1 MIPGSHVLFL
11 RKVPAGCGAGPP
23 AASRKET
30 DAAVAR
36 GGHRAGAFARVAHAS
51 PRAWGLTVRAVLA
64 TAPVSPQTENED
76 FAAVTP
82 SAAVLL
88 DGAGTPAGLGTGCI
102 HGIAWYARTL
112 GTVLL
117 ARIAAADS
125 GPLADCLHAAIRD
138 VTSRHEDTCDL
149 SHAGSPAATVV
160 ATRIRGDELEY
171 LVLSD
176 SVLVLVLASD
186 GANQVVTDHR
196 IETASRPHRGQF
208 EGMPIGTPGRDAAF
222 RQYVQTVRAMKNTD
236 AGYWVASAEPEAA
249 DHAICGSVAVS
260 GLRAALLLSDGASR
274 LADVFGLVSWDELV
288 SLVLES
294 GPAELIRQVRLAE
307 ASDPDGSRWRR
318 GKAVDDATVVC
329 CDQLAAGFAAPP
341 ASAGE

>member
-1 MIPGSHVLFL
+1 
-11 RKVPAGCGAGPP
+11 
-23 AASRKET
+23 
-30 DAAVAR
+30 
-36 GGHRAGAFARVAHAS
+36 
-51 PRAWGLTVRAVLA
+51 VRAVLA
-64 TAPVSPQTENED
+64 TAPVTPQVENED

-88 DGAGTPAGLGTGCI
+88 DGAGTPAGLGTGCV

-117 ARIAAADS
+117 SEITAAGS
-125 GPLADCLHAAIRD
+125 GSLADCLHAAIGD
-138 VTSRHEDTCDL
+138 VTARHEDTCDL

-160 ATRIRGDELEY
+160 AIRVRGDELEY

-176 SVLVLVLASD
+176 SVLVLASE
-186 GANQVVTDHR
+186 GANEVVTDNR
-196 IETASRPHRGQF
+196 IETASRPHRGLY
-208 EGMPIGTPGRDAAF
+208 EAMPIGAPERDAAF
-222 RQYVQTVRAMKNTD
+222 RHYVQTVRAMKNTD
-236 AGYWVASAEPEAA
+236 AGYWVASADPEAA
-249 DHAICGSVAVS
+249 RHAICGSTALG

-274 LADVFGLVSWDELV
+274 LADLFGLVSWDELV

-294 GPAELIRQVRLAE
+294 GPAELIVQVRTAE

-329 CDQLAAGFAAPP
+329 CDQLATGFAAP
-341 ASAGE
+341 AGSAGP